1 MKSRHV
7 FSTPDLA
14 AAESAVNALLAAGVS
29 KDDISLIA
37 RHDVENA
44 AVADDM
50 QDTSG
55 DFARGGVKGLL
66 QGGGTG
72 LLCGLVAV
80 AVPAI
85 GLPIAGAAAMVVAGA
100 AVGGW
105 MGMLTGTS
113 EPDAARRKFQQEIDA
128 GRVIVAI
135 DGEQDVLDRAD
146 TVLAQHQAT
155 RLPFDEPTALS

>member
-1 MKSRHV
+1 M
-7 FSTPDLA
+7 T
-14 AAESAVNALLAAGVS
+14 ALLQSGVS
-29 KDDISLIA
+29 RDDISLIA

-44 AVADDM
+44 AIEDDM

-55 DFARGGVKGLL
+55 DFGRGGVKGML

-80 AVPAI
+80 AVPVI
-85 GLPIAGAAAMVVAGA
+85 GLPIVGAAAMVVAGA

-105 MGMLTGTS
+105 MGMLTGTA
-113 EPDAARRKFQQEIDA
+113 EPDSARRKFQEEIDA

-146 TVLAQHQAT
+146 VVLMHRQAT

>member
-1 MKSRHV
+1 MKHRHV

-14 AAESAVNALLAAGVS
+14 VAESAVDALRAAGIPE
-29 KDDISLIA
+29 DDISLIA
-37 RHDVENA
+37 RHEVQNA
-44 AVADDM
+44 AISDEL

-55 DFARGGVKGLL
+55 DFGRGGVKGMLG
-66 QGGGTG
+66 GGGTG

-85 GLPIAGAAAMVVAGA
+85 GLPLAGAAAMVGAGA

-105 MGMLTGTS
+105 MGMLTGSS
-113 EPDAARRKFQQEIDA
+113 EPSETRRRFQQQIDA
-128 GRVIVAI
+128 GCVIVAV
-135 DGEQDVLDRAD
+135 DGDQDLLDRAD
-146 TVLAQHQAT
+146 VILVAVQAT

>member
-1 MKSRHV
+1 MKYRHV

-14 AAESAVNALLAAGVS
+14 EAENAVNALRRVGIP
-29 KDDISLIA
+29 DEDISLIA

-44 AVADDM
+44 AIADDR

-55 DFARGGVKGLL
+55 DFARGGVKGLIG
-66 QGGGTG
+66 GGGTG
-72 LLCGLVAV
+72 LVCGLVAV

-85 GLPIAGAAAMVVAGA
+85 GLPLAAGAAMVVAGA

-113 EPDAARRKFQQEIDA
+113 EPDPARRKFQEEIDA
-128 GRVIVAI
+128 GRVVVAV
-135 DGEQDVLDRAD
+135 DAEQHLLDRAD
-146 TVLAQHQAT
+146 AVLLDTRAT
-155 RLPFDEPTALS
+155 RLPFDEPSALS